1 MAKDSQRLEQ
11 EFIASAKE
19 KTGKDLA
26 EWMAVIGA
34 TGLEKQTII
43 HKWLRETHALNYI
56 QATILTGIYLNDGKP
71 VYDYDV
77 LFARLFDGKAHL
89 MPIYAALESALHNR
103 LPDAEFIPTKAYVS
117 IEGKRCFACATLTKN
132 ALRFGLDLGDR
143 PFDDYT
149 QKAKSLGAMP
159 NLTHMIE
166 LTDAAQVDDS
176 LLDMAEQAYAQAHC
190 AKS

>member
-11 EFIASAKE
+11 EFIETAQE
-19 KTGKDLA
+19 KTGKDIP
-26 EWMAVIGA
+26 EWMAVIRA
-34 TGLEKQTII
+34 SGLEKQAAI
-43 HKWLRETHALNYI
+43 HKWLREEHPLNYM
-56 QATILTGIYLNDGKP
+56 QATFLTGIYLNDGKP
-71 VYDYDV
+71 VYDYEA
-77 LFARLFDGKAHL
+77 LFTKLFDGKAHL
-89 MPIYAALESALHNR
+89 IPIYTALENTLRSR
-103 LPDAEFIPTKAYVS
+103 LPDAEFIPTKTYVS

-132 ALRFGLDLGDR
+132 SLRFGLDLGDR

-166 LTDAAQVDDS
+166 LTDAGQVDDA
-176 LLDMAEQAYAQAHC
+176 LLDMAEEAYAQAHR